1 MTPAVDK
8 SIQQLLNDKLNALE
22 QHFQADILTYYG
34 GSQWFRKR
42 LLANS

>member
-34 GSQWFRKR
+34 GQWFRKR
-42 LLANS
+42 LLADS